1 MARAKKKEWSHHEV
15 DRSTGSGAMESVFIR
30 VICGLQLLCDGAMAS
45 SIQHPAPEFP
55 AASVT

>member
-1 MARAKKKEWSHHEV
+1 MSLRVFAMQHC
-15 DRSTGSGAMESVFIR
+15 DGAMESVFIR